1 MDPNGYNG
9 KAPIYVGQDQ
19 INADNF
25 AEERSGYGTT
35 ERPNTLRD
43 LGPAEGFYQRIF
55 RSWSQFF
62 NGDLWGMNWGEILP
76 EDVEEFE
83 DVGEF
88 GKF

>member
-9 KAPIYVGQDQ
+9 QGQ

-25 AEERSGYGTT
+25 AQERSGYGTT

-55 RSWSQFF
+55 RSWSQVL